1 MTSYIDSIFLLSFYK
16 ETNNTKMGGPGSTFS
31 ETDVRHFMA
40 IGNPEQIDM
49 HARVEPTLSSTAPRM
64 PPPRPQDGTE
74 PFTLAAQQRGAGALP
89 IIAEGG
95 STQYDSSSSDGE
107 VISSRIVDGKKPDAK
122 KQTKPERPSR
132 TARSNV
138 SAPVAAKKPAFSN
151 PGSDSDSYSDYS
163 NSSDGSTSRRA
174 RTMAASKVSSAPPET
189 TVSSTAKESV
199 PQYDRPSK
207 QDMLYELDK
216 FVETHNVKL
225 SRHFTMNDH
234 IDDIERELNMHRQQ
248 VSDASMI
255 VIMREGLLA
264 LTAGVEMANS
274 RLGLLSLDGWSTEVA
289 ADSRRYDPTLVRLK
303 QKYMRTS
310 VLQPEAELAF
320 LLGSS
325 AISFHIKSRNKK
337 IASAERREN
346 RRKSSKN
353 VEETDD
359 EDEALPTTFTE
370 PKTTPE

>member
-1 MTSYIDSIFLLSFYK
+1 
-16 ETNNTKMGGPGSTFS
+16 MGGPGSTFS

-74 PFTLAAQQRGAGALP
+74 PFTLAAQQQRGAGALP

-107 VISSRIVDGKKPDAK
+107 VISSRIIGGKKSDAK
-122 KQTKPERPSR
+122 KSTKPDRPSR
-132 TARSNV
+132 PTRSNV
-138 SAPVAAKKPAFSN
+138 SAPAITKKKSFSN
-151 PGSDSDSYSDYS
+151 SGSDSDSYSDYS

-174 RTMAASKVSSAPPET
+174 RTMAASKVSSASPET
-189 TVSSTAKESV
+189 TVSSHVKDST

-359 EDEALPTTFTE
+359 EEDEALPTTFTE
-370 PKTTPE
+370 PKATPE

>member
-1 MTSYIDSIFLLSFYK
+1 
-16 ETNNTKMGGPGSTFS
+16 MGGPGSTFS

-40 IGNPEQIDM
+40 IGNPEQIDVN
-49 HARVEPTLSSTAPRM
+49 AKVEPTLSSTAPRM
-64 PPPRPQDGTE
+64 PPPRPQDGME
-74 PFTLAAQQRGAGALP
+74 PFTLAAQQQRGAGSLP
-89 IIAEGG
+89 RIGEGG
-95 STQYDSSSSDGE
+95 TEYDSSSSEGE
-107 VISSRIVDGKKPDAK
+107 LISSRIVGGKKQEEK
-122 KQTKPERPSR
+122 KTQKPER
-132 TARSNV
+132 TARPTRSTA
-138 SAPVAAKKPAFSN
+138 STPITAKKHMSN
-151 PGSDSDSYSDYS
+151 SGSDSDSYSDYS

-174 RTMAASKVSSAPPET
+174 RTMAASKVSSAPPPET
-189 TVSSTAKESV
+189 TVSSAKESTI
-199 PQYDRPSK
+199 QYDRPSK
-207 QDMLYELDK
+207 QDMLYELDR

-225 SRHFTMNDH
+225 SRHFTMSDH

-274 RLGLLSLDGWSTEVA
+274 RLGLLSLDGWSNEVA

-337 IASAERREN
+337 IESAERREN
-346 RRKSSKN
+346 RRKSTKN

-359 EDEALPTTFTE
+359 EEELPSTFTE
-370 PKTTPE
+370 PKAAPA

>member
-1 MTSYIDSIFLLSFYK
+1 
-16 ETNNTKMGGPGSTFS
+16 MGGPGSTFS

-40 IGNPEQIDM
+40 IGNPEQIDVN
-49 HARVEPTLSSTAPRM
+49 AKVEPTLSSSAPRM
-64 PPPRPQDGTE
+64 PAPKPQDGME
-74 PFTLAAQQRGAGALP
+74 PFTLSAQQQRGAGALP
-89 IIAEGG
+89 RIGEGG
-95 STQYDSSSSDGE
+95 TEYDSSSSEGE
-107 VISSRIVDGKKPDAK
+107 PISSRIVGGKKPEVKKPQKSERTVRPTRSIASAPTTAK
-122 KQTKPERPSR
+122 K
-132 TARSNV
+132 ANSN
-138 SAPVAAKKPAFSN
+138 S
-151 PGSDSDSYSDYS
+151 GSDSDSYSDYS

-174 RTMAASKVSSAPPET
+174 RTMAASKVSSVPAET
-189 TVSSTAKESV
+189 TVSSTTESTIK
-199 PQYDRPSK
+199 YDRPSK
-207 QDMLYELDK
+207 QDMLYELDR

-225 SRHFTMNDH
+225 SRHFTISDH

-274 RLGLLSLDGWSTEVA
+274 RLGLLSLDGWSNEVS

-337 IASAERREN
+337 IESAARRES
-346 RRKSSKN
+346 RRKSTKN

-359 EDEALPTTFTE
+359 EEEELPSTFTE
-370 PKTTPE
+370 QKAAPA

>member
-1 MTSYIDSIFLLSFYK
+1 
-16 ETNNTKMGGPGSTFS
+16 MGGPGSTFS
-31 ETDVRHFMA
+31 DTDVRHFMA

-74 PFTLAAQQRGAGALP
+74 PFTLAAQRQRGAGALP

-107 VISSRIVDGKKPDAK
+107 VISSRIIGGKKSDAK
-122 KQTKPERPSR
+122 KPSKPDRPSR
-132 TARSNV
+132 PARSNV
-138 SAPVAAKKPAFSN
+138 SAPVVTKKKSFSN
-151 PGSDSDSYSDYS
+151 SGSDSDSYSDYS
-163 NSSDGSTSRRA
+163 NSSDGSTSRKA

-189 TVSSTAKESV
+189 TVSSSV
-199 PQYDRPSK
+199 KDSMPQYDRQSK

-225 SRHFTMNDH
+225 SRHFTMNDN
-234 IDDIERELNMHRQQ
+234 IGDIERELNMHRQQ

-337 IASAERREN
+337 IASTERREN

-359 EDEALPTTFTE
+359 EEDEALPTTFTE
-370 PKTTPE
+370 PSATPE